1 MLGDILKHSPCIM
14 KQIKALRT
22 SHSDFSKVPTVRRQ
36 NYFFKKKEESFLDS
50 LKMLFDITVKFLQS
64 SNMIAD
70 EDRDVLQN
78 HWDKTVSSTPD
89 LHLKQKIDYKIA
101 REESRQ
107 RYSERQSSPDVVSLE
122 SSDESQLDI
131 SLHKEY
137 TPNVPVSPGKLRWKY
152 PRDS

>member
-36 NYFFKKKEESFLDS
+36 NDFFKKKEESFLDS

-70 EDRDVLQN
+70 DDRDVLQN

-101 REESRQ
+101 RSQEKNPANDILKD
-107 RYSERQSSPDVVSLE
+107 SPLQMSYL
-122 SSDESQLDI
+122 
-131 SLHKEY
+131 
-137 TPNVPVSPGKLRWKY
+137 WKALMNLN
-152 PRDS
+152 